1 MPAADPSRSGPSTA
15 VRAATIVAGM
25 LGGVMVALLVVRLV
39 GGKRDE
45 ERPAE
50 RREFDVGP
58 AEARARSIARDG
70 PLLFQD
76 PLGRG
81 RDVYVQHLGDGRWLA
96 FAARAPQAPAR
107 CVLVWRQA
115 EAHFVD
121 PCTSASYPPDGA
133 GLVQYPARV
142 DKDERVQVDLGSPRG
157 P

>member
-1 MPAADPSRSGPSTA
+1 M
-15 VRAATIVAGM
+15 RAATIVAGM
-25 LGGVMVALLVVRLV
+25 LAGVVVALLVVRLV
-39 GGKRDE
+39 GGEGDE

-81 RDVYVQHLGDGRWLA
+81 RDVYVQHLGDDRWVA
-96 FAARAPQAPAR
+96 FAPRPSGAPAR

-115 EAHFVD
+115 ERHFVD
-121 PCTSASYPPDGA
+121 PCTQTSYPPDGA

-142 DKDERVQVDLGSPRG
+142 DEDERVQVDLSSPRA